1 MSTVGAEGSRGTSWE
16 HEAQS
21 FDTEHVRP
29 AIVTL
34 DDLFPSGLTGWQIL
48 LAVLAVLVGWVVAHF
63 ARKGVLKLAARTPG
77 ISDSVA
83 QLAARFTQYALLLV
97 GIGVGLAFLG
107 ANVQPLLAMTAIA
120 VVVLILVLRGVAD
133 NFAAGVLI
141 QSRQSVK
148 IGEEIAVEGPDAV
161 IRGVVQELNGRS
173 VILSTVD
180 GRVVHVPNAALL
192 TGVLVNDSRHG
203 SRRSALTVRVS
214 RADGLDLDAVLDLV
228 AHAAGEVDGVHAR
241 EHPAVFVDSVSPAR
255 WMLTLQIWHHPL
267 HGTRVVSDAVRAVAE
282 ALTATG
288 VQAVVAAAQAPPPLV
303 APEPF

>member
-1 MSTVGAEGSRGTSWE
+1 VTVTRTAGTRDASLSHEAEE
-16 HEAQS
+16 HE
-21 FDTEHVRP
+21 TERP
-29 AIVTL
+29 GIVTL
-34 DDLFPSGLTGWQIL
+34 GDLFPDGLSAWQII
-48 LAVLAVLVGWVVAHF
+48 LAVLSVLVGWLLSRF

-77 ISDSVA
+77 ISDSVS

-148 IGEEIAVEGPDAV
+148 IGEEICIDGPEGA

-173 VILSTVD
+173 VILTTVD
-180 GRVVHVPNAALL
+180 GATVHVPNASLL

-203 SRRSALTVRVS
+203 GRRSAVEIRVARS
-214 RADGLDLDAVLDLV
+214 EAVDLDEVIGV
-228 AHAAGEVDGVHAR
+228 AARAAGEVDGVHSR
-241 EHPAVFVDSVSPAR
+241 EHPDVAFASISPTR
-255 WMLTLQIWHHPL
+255 WILTLRIWHHPL
-267 HGTRVVSDAVRAVAE
+267 HGTAVVSGTVRAVAE
-282 ALTATG
+282 ALEAAG
-288 VQAVVAAAQAPPPLV
+288 IEAVVTPQQGPPPLIT
-303 APEPF
+303 PEGF